1 MAHSHCPPPTLFT
14 RSAKMIHK
22 EDTQADCAF
31 SLSLVSPSSC
41 WQTPLLLGT
50 LTRPHQYCVR
60 PSGCWHSKQQG
71 GFFKLR
77 QWKKKNLHGLLH
89 AKLPKKDDRMY
100 DVNLVT
106 HSQHVFN
113 CKRLQHLLFE
123 LKIVSVHIW
132 HRSNFPSV
140 GCSETEIPDVKNV
153 HLGEV
158 TAQSTSEHQLPC
170 ALTEERTI
178 TA

>member
-1 MAHSHCPPPTLFT
+1 MLAQQTAGRLL
-14 RSAKMIHK
+14 
-22 EDTQADCAF
+22 QAPA
-31 SLSLVSPSSC
+31 VE
-41 WQTPLLLGT
+41 
-50 LTRPHQYCVR
+50 
-60 PSGCWHSKQQG
+60 
-71 GFFKLR
+71 
-77 QWKKKNLHGLLH
+77 KKLHGLLH
-89 AKLPKKDDRMY
+89 AKSTKKDDRMY

-140 GCSETEIPDVKNV
+140 GCSETEIPDVKNL